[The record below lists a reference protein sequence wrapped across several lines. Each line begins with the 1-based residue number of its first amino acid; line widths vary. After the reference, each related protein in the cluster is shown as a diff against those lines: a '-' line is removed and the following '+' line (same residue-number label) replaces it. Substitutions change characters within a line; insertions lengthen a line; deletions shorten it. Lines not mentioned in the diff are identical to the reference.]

1 MPEVYGKVGKYKPQ
15 LSIVQSVSGW
25 MRQPYVRVKKS
36 LTYISYLLYFSFLI
50 LKKSM
55 KHHHENGT
63 HSEHDDCN
71 DVKMYGSVVV
81 GTKGQIVIPSE
92 VRKALNINPGDSMCV
107 VTKHGKAV
115 GLVKMD
121 DLTIFMEYMQR
132 EIDSFRAMGQKGDPA
147 LVDAETAEPHMTRNE

>member
-15 LSIVQSVSGW
+15 PLVVQIVSGW
-25 MRQPYVRVKKS
+25 MRPPYVLVKKS

-50 LKKSM
+50 LKKNM
-55 KHHHENGT
+55 RHHHENGT
-63 HSEHDDCN
+63 HSGHDDCN
-71 DVKMYGSVVV
+71 DVRMYGSVVV

-92 VRKALNINPGDSMCV
+92 VRKALNIVPGDSMCV
-107 VTKHGKAV
+107 VTKHGKAI

-132 EIDSFRAMGQKGDPA
+132 EIDSLRAM
-147 LVDAETAEPHMTRNE
+147 